1 MNTWP
6 ARGMVPPPFAAVI
19 VIAAVPVFPSLVARI
34 VVDPVATPVTR
45 PLEFTVATAVESDD
59 QVIVRPTS
67 MLPAESRVVAVRC
80 RVSPTGMLPEVGL
93 TVTDATGT
101 RTTVIVAVPVFPSL
115 VARIVVEPTATPV
128 TRPLAFTV
136 ATDVESED
144 QVIVRPVRMLPAESR
159 GVAVRRRVSPGCS
172 VAER

>member
-34 VVDPVATPVTR
+34 VVEPV
-45 PLEFTVATAVESDD
+45 
-59 QVIVRPTS
+59 
-67 MLPAESRVVAVRC
+67 
-80 RVSPTGMLPEVGL
+80 
-93 TVTDATGT
+93 
-101 RTTVIVAVPVFPSL
+101 
-115 VARIVVEPTATPV
+115 ATPV

-159 GVAVRRRVSPGCS
+159 VVAVRRRVSPGCS
-172 VAER
+172 VAELGLTVTDATGGGGGGAAVTVMAAVPVFPSLVARGVAAGPATSGRKRVGKG